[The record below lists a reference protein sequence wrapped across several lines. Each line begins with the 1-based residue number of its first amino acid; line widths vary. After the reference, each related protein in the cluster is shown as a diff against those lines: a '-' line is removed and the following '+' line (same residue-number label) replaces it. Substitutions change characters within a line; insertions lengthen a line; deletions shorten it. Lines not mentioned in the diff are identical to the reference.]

1 MRQSGATAA
10 ILAVAAAALVAG
22 AATTTATSHVV
33 SGSTSRLPMGL
44 SEVITD
50 LEAEGAGN
58 LATAAFL
65 TSRSVCRSRRAVL
78 LRSLFGVTG
87 DGEEDHQVQDGSTTA
102 FGKRMGGDDDND
114 DDEEESAGAGVVVAN
129 ACGRRGVAEVA
140 ATVQACGGTVVYAA
154 DVTDLDRGEGLFDAL
169 APAVERYLASCAD
182 DGEGEMGS
190 LGQAGRKSALVVVL
204 LGGDGGGGKKEMAAA
219 RDKFEAAAAVMLA
232 SIVQPEGKR
241 CKALEEVFD
250 RVEYVASTAA
260 IPELLCATNGGAG
273 CTDPATAASA
283 VSSAVT
289 DLERSGAAASCGL
302 AKPVDLAAARR
313 LGDASHG
320 ALKFVMSTVER
331 ATAAEDD
338 GSASAAQL
346 VPDFGAL
353 CDATVKRAMEDFD
366 AQAGSLTKKSA
377 VARRIRHDLLE
388 EIYAELADL
397 YDVQVRELRS
407 ATFVAFR
414 KGLSQLRLGP
424 NLPDEMNRVVTES
437 VAAFVSQAKKLR
449 AHGRG
454 GVALS
459 WPASDA
465 AASDFRRELKEF
477 STDRLNKARVEGKF
491 RPAPR
496 KGVSIGLHW
505 LLPKPFGNDYRQDPW
520 DVHAKDNL
528 VYTPPDKIT
537 DVSKADVKT
546 GDWRKSVVP
555 NPTGSDM
562 VYLQ

>member
-1 MRQSGATAA
+1 MKIQSGTIAAFLTAA
-10 ILAVAAAALVAG
+10 LAVSASGVDG
-22 AATTTATSHVV
+22 ATSDVV

-50 LEAEGAGN
+50 LEAEGAGRI
-58 LATAAFL
+58 ATCAFMS
-65 TSRSVCRSRRAVL
+65 SRSVPRGRRSAL
-78 LRSLFGVTG
+78 FRSLFGVTG
-87 DGEEDHQVQDGSTTA
+87 DGEEDHQVEDGSTTA
-102 FGKRMGGDDDND
+102 FGKRMGEDGAGTANGD
-114 DDEEESAGAGVVVAN
+114 DDEESGVGVVVAN
-129 ACGRRGVAEVA
+129 TCGRRSVAEVA
-140 ATVQACGGTVVYAA
+140 ASVQACGGSVVYVA
-154 DVTDLDRGEGLFDAL
+154 DPNDLDRGEGLFDVL

-182 DGEGEMGS
+182 DGEGELGS
-190 LGQAGRKSALVVVL
+190 LGQAERKSALLVVL
-204 LGGDGGGGKKEMAAA
+204 EGGSAAEMAAA
-219 RDKFEAAAAVMLA
+219 RSKFEAAAAVMLS

-241 CKALEEVFD
+241 CKALQEVFD
-250 RVEYVASTAA
+250 RVEYVPSTVAVH
-260 IPELLCATNGGAG
+260 ELLCEMGGSG
-273 CTDPATAASA
+273 TDPATAACA

-289 DLERSGAAASCGL
+289 DLEKSGMAASCGL

-313 LGDASHG
+313 LGDASHN
-320 ALKFVMSTVER
+320 ALKFVMSTVEQ
-331 ATAAEDD
+331 ATTAED
-338 GSASAAQL
+338 GSSAQL

-353 CDATVKRAMEDFD
+353 CDAAVKRAMEDFD

-377 VARRIRHDLLE
+377 VAKRIRRDLLE
-388 EIYAELADL
+388 EVYAELADL
-397 YDVQVRELRS
+397 YDIQLKELRS
-407 ATFVAFR
+407 ATFGSFR

-454 GVALS
+454 VSLS
-459 WPASDA
+459 WSASDA

-496 KGVSIGLHW
+496 KGVAIGLHW

-520 DVHAKDNL
+520 NVHAKDNL

-555 NPTGSDM
+555 NPTGSEM
-562 VYLQ
+562 IYLQ